1 MTNPNEQAGLAVAVE
16 DLLTDVAGDGFTLY
30 CCGPRAAPNALVA
43 CYEWDQYVDLLTI
56 QKEIE
61 LMSLRQAFDVLVA
74 IARQS
79 NGDFVLAV

>member
-56 QKEIE
+56 QD
-61 LMSLRQAFDVLVA
+61 FDRVTA
-74 IARQS
+74 ARVPTARAS
-79 NGDFVLAV
+79 ATPPPRPRARRRC